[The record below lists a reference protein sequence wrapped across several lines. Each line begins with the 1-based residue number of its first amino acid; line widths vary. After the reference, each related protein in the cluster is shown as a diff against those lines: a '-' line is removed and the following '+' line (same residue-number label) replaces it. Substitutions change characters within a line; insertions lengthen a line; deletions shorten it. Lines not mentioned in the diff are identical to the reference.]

1 VVSEFPCKYF
11 GLPLSLK
18 KLNTDQLQAIIHR
31 IADMWPGWKAE
42 LMSRAGHA
50 TYVQC
55 VLTARVI
62 YLAMALDLLGWVLKA
77 IDKLRKGLLWK

>member
-1 VVSEFPCKYF
+1 
-11 GLPLSLK
+11 
-18 KLNTDQLQAIIHR
+18 
-31 IADMWPGWKAE
+31 
-42 LMSRAGHA
+42 MSRAGHA